1 VIFLEVDIMDLF
13 EAIRTRRSIRD
24 FTGEKL
30 PDEDLEKILDAAR
43 YAPSPENMQMWRYV
57 IIRDDQELKEFIAKV
72 SQNAASEVFGSAPY
86 ELTQGRLW
94 YLPDRNRPGTFEDMR
109 SGDLFL
115 YPQDAD
121 VVIIGCGS
129 ETFHDSPLIYEL
141 EYFGSI
147 VVAMGILNMWYAAHG
162 LGYGAGFQA
171 FPIMEPRR
179 NELLCDRIGIPRSW
193 VPVATLSIGIP
204 KKPRMMGPSRYP
216 LESVFYSERWGNPY
230 TRLAFREE

>member
-1 VIFLEVDIMDLF
+1 
-13 EAIRTRRSIRD
+13 
-24 FTGEKL
+24 
-30 PDEDLEKILDAAR
+30 
-43 YAPSPENMQMWRYV
+43 MQMWRYV
-57 IIRDDQELKEFIAKV
+57 VIRDDEELKQFIAEV
-72 SQNAASEVFGSAPY
+72 SRQAAAELFGSAPY

-94 YLPDRNRPGTFEDMR
+94 YVPDGNRPATFEDMR
-109 SGDLFL
+109 LGDLFS

-147 VVAMGILNMWYAAHG
+147 VVAMGVLNMWYAAHA

-179 NELLCDRIGIPRSW
+179 NELICDRIGIPRSW
-193 VPVATLSIGIP
+193 VPVASLSIGVP
-204 KKPRMMGPSRYP
+204 KRPRMLGPSRFP

-230 TRLAFREE
+230 RRLAFREEE